1 MKFLRGKIWQIILAI
16 CMLAV
21 LLCITA
27 SAADPVEATV
37 TFGTTPYTFNEE
49 SSTWQYLKTDNS
61 GVITAGTDAD
71 YNIALVV
78 EDNLPVMRLNGATII
93 DATTGV
99 EISTS
104 ASQFVIV
111 TETAS
116 SITQTPYT
124 SEDNSEKAAIRFASE
139 LVFRGSAKL
148 TVTGANSAIMAT
160 AANSELL
167 FENAVVDVVTTAGRW
182 GGAVFARSN
191 TNSGSIKNIDVV
203 GGTVF
208 AQAKTYMLMYCGTT
222 TVTVDGGGHLTL
234 QADSSTIN
242 WNKATYHVKNGYL
255 YTVAKSSLFNDTAS
269 TVQVDE
275 NGVWEAKNTASAAV
289 LKNTP
294 QLFEG
299 YYAVHGTAK
308 DTATAYNVTTDGNL
322 TKQYFKVGKPA
333 TVTVTDGT
341 AQAFGVSGAT
351 ITAMVDD
358 TVTLTAPDGLGFNG
372 WSVTEGPD
380 GFTDANLADAATS
393 PTTFTM
399 PDGDVSVKANVVYAA
414 DVLLRGSTYTIT
426 DSPAYYT
433 TDANGDIIAATAD
446 TYTIKLVYNGNIPTV
461 YLKNANLSYVD
472 SVIENGTGTTIFAIE
487 TEAASTLNQTGND
500 SSSDGVKETRGAVKT
515 SGKVIF
521 RGDALLTMTGAANG
535 IYGSNSAEV
544 LFEGSNVAL
553 SRAGSYSEWYDGAFY
568 GSFKSITFDGGT
580 AVIRAPRLFMQ
591 TTAPFY
597 IRGGANVSMINGYH
611 GWINYSANT
620 ITVEDGYLYLE
631 STGANVMLNNG
642 TVKVLEN
649 GVFEAYNK
657 NASGTISAKAPNL
670 TEFTGYYAV
679 AGTSKATATVY
690 DGTSVLS
697 NQYFAVGKKVTVS
710 VTDGTAQ
717 AFADSSTEITAI
729 AGVDVTLTANEA
741 PEGKEFLKWTAD
753 TDVTFANV
761 NATPTTF
768 KPAGDVTVTA
778 NFGKKASVTIAG
790 TARTVY
796 QGYDAMYFT
805 TSGGTVAVGGTE
817 DTYNIKFVY
826 PEGENAV
833 PTLYLRGAYLTQS
846 IASDANTV
854 AGTTIVVEKVGNYPS
869 TVPEGIEADSYMTA
883 TINWGYDLTVKGY
896 EGNEENPALEN
907 LGKLKMNT
915 GAARLFTMNA
925 AYMLTLKDLNLEGT
939 ATSYSIPASITF
951 DGGKAS
957 VVSDAAPY
965 VIWASQASPDTVSQG
980 ITVTGGADATIS
992 GAGNTICLYYATSA
1006 KIIVNEDSKLKVVSS
1021 NSQAIRAPES
1031 QSSENV
1037 LQVIGGTLEVSGTAA
1052 GYSGTVARISG
1063 YDDTYFVTIN
1073 SGTTSDAD
1081 INLNNYS
1088 YVKIE
1093 PAHTISVTDGTA
1105 SVATDR
1111 VTVSNA
1117 TKAPA
1122 GATVTLTPTT
1132 KTGYRFY
1139 QWTFGND
1146 SQEPTITEN
1155 VFTMPAGAVS
1165 VVANYDEV
1173 KTIKILG
1180 VDREFTVR
1188 EPLYFTT
1195 DGGVTPLTEGDLE
1208 NLYNIKLALVDG
1220 VPTVY
1225 LKGATV
1231 TSTASGVRI
1240 IENGTDVSAFTIVT
1254 ESDSVLDSYSN
1265 AIYVNRADLTLAGTG
1280 KLSLIGNNNPNATTA
1295 YGGAATI
1302 CIYHYATT
1310 DAEESKVVRTIT
1322 LDENANVYIKSNTFG
1337 TSGTGGIWSEPNINA
1352 NVIAKNGCSLEVESD
1367 TNIFYA
1373 GINLTFQGYTDW
1385 AGVIGDSKET
1395 ATGYNGGANPARGSK
1410 YFKIAP
1416 GYTVTVDSG
1425 TASGVSSNGGRFL
1438 PGTTV
1443 TLSPGAAETGKAF
1456 WKWTTEDEID
1466 IASNQFTMIAEDVS
1480 VEAVWQNKAT
1490 VYFKDG
1496 TPYSV
1501 LEYTPNYLK
1510 SVADSAPTAGTEADH
1525 DIELK
1530 YTDGIP
1536 AVHLKGAALSSTTN
1550 TYCLTNG
1557 TDITDLLIVV
1567 EEDST
1572 ITSYGRGI
1580 YMQAANLTIQ
1590 GPGKLTITSN
1600 TGGKVQYGGSS
1611 AIQVVAG
1618 NGNTITFD
1626 TTADVEIYTDS
1637 VELDSGLLAY
1647 SACIWI
1653 ESGSVPVTIENGAK
1667 LQMSSPNR
1675 VSYSSSVITIAND
1688 YTDAVAVYGADLAT
1702 GSLFTSGAIV
1712 NSQQFFKI
1720 APGYDVTVEN
1730 GTTNVA
1736 RAFAGMN
1743 VTVTPAAA
1751 ADGEGFKYWTSA
1763 VLLGEGVN
1771 YNSSYTFTMPNE
1783 PVTVAANYGDLA
1795 QVILKGTTTYDF
1807 VQDGATRYF
1816 TVVDNVITEVAEG
1829 QAYNIMMSYAAGGK
1843 PTLTL
1848 NDLTLTSGNYGVGYI
1863 ESGVYT
1869 PELVIV
1875 VKGTNTVGGTLWSA
1889 IEFNGNNLTITG
1901 DGTLNL
1907 LSNYKGIHLDQT
1919 VLDGSINGSLLTID
1933 GVTINITATKDYQGC
1948 INAGTGSVLVDGGRL
1963 VLTGAP
1969 KTDSTVGA
1977 SAFSGSGELTVD
1989 GDAYIEIPTASTA
2002 IGLPLVLNSGT
2013 IIIGSE
2019 DNYANVTT
2027 GTSHVMTFNGGF
2039 LEIFADVICSNYSL
2053 PVFTY
2058 DCVATEA
2065 PTKAAFMA
2073 NPNAYIYEG
2082 ANNYLFEDY
2091 FRVEPKHVEV
2101 TITWGAMTFN
2111 YNGSIW
2117 DTENLTWVGNWEPT
2131 GAGKTQDNMRWD
2143 ATNQQWVS
2151 TRTTDAESTELA
2163 ANQIK
2168 VENTGTDTVDVEFTF
2183 ATAGDFITDYG
2194 TNIIGTFTDGEGATI
2209 TTITLIRFQE
2219 ADAYLN
2225 LSSAA
2230 VASDFGSTTLG
2241 TVTVVIDALTPAQG
2255 GNA

>member
-37 TFGTTPYTFNEE
+37 TFGTTPYTFNED

-93 DATTGV
+93 DAATGV

-124 SEDNSEKAAIRFASE
+124 AEDNSEKAAIRFASE

-167 FENAVVDVVTTAGRW
+167 FENAVVDVVTTAGKW
-182 GGAVFARSN
+182 GGAVFAKSN
-191 TNSGSIKNIDVV
+191 TKGGSIKNIDVV

-242 WNKATYHVKNGYL
+242 WNTATYHVKNGYL

-294 QLFEG
+294 QLFDG
-299 YYAVHGTAK
+299 CYAVYGTTK
-308 DTATAYNVTTDGNL
+308 DTAKAYDVETDGNL

-380 GFTDANLADAATS
+380 GFTTASLANAAQT

-399 PDGDVSVKANVVYAA
+399 PNGDVSLTANVTKSA
-414 DVLLRGSTYTIT
+414 DVLLLGNTYTIT
-426 DSPAYYT
+426 DEAQYYT
-433 TDANGDIIAATAD
+433 TDGSGALIAATED
-446 TYTIKLVYNGNIPTV
+446 TYTVKLVYNGYVPTV

-472 SVIENGTGTTIFAIE
+472 SVIENGTGTTVFAIE
-487 TEAASTLNQTGND
+487 TEAASTLSQTGDD
-500 SSSDGVKETRGAVKT
+500 SAEGAKETRGAVKT

-535 IYGSNSAEV
+535 IYGSNSAEI

-553 SRAGSYSEWYDGAFY
+553 SRAGSYSGWYDGAFY

-580 AVIRAPRLFMQ
+580 AVVRAPRLFMQ

-597 IRGGANVSMINGYH
+597 IRGGANVSMINSYA

-657 NASGTISAKAPNL
+657 NASGTVSSKAPNL

-679 AGTSKATATVY
+679 AGTSKATATAY
-690 DGTSVLS
+690 DGSSVLS
-697 NQYFAVGKKVTVS
+697 YQYFAVGKPTTVTVKDGTVTAFGIAPVVDAEDATKQS
-710 VTDGTAQ
+710 VT
-717 AFADSSTEITAI
+717 AI
-729 AGVDVTLTANEA
+729 IGVDVTVTANEA

-846 IASDANTV
+846 IASNANTV

-869 TVPEGIEADSYMTA
+869 TVPVGIEADSYMTA

-925 AYMLTLKDLNLEGT
+925 TYMLTLKDLNLEGT
-939 ATSYSIPASITF
+939 ATSYSIPTSITF

-980 ITVTGGADATIS
+980 ITVTGGADVTLEGS
-992 GAGNTICLYYATSA
+992 GNTICIYYSTSA
-1006 KIIVNEDSKLKVVSS
+1006 KITVNEDSKLKVVSS

-1052 GYSGTVARISG
+1052 GYSGTFARTSG

-1081 INLNNYS
+1081 INLNSYS

-1146 SQEPTITEN
+1146 SQEPTITDN

-1254 ESDSVLDSYSN
+1254 EADSVLNSYSN
-1265 AIYVNRADLTLAGTG
+1265 AIYLNRADLTLSGTG
-1280 KLSLIGNNNPNATTA
+1280 KLSLIGNSNPESTA
-1295 YGGAATI
+1295 AYSGAATI
-1302 CIYHYATT
+1302 CVYHFAAG
-1310 DAEESKVVRTIT
+1310 DAVENQVTRTIT
-1322 LDENANVYIKSNTFG
+1322 LAENANVYIKSNTFG
-1337 TSGTGGIWSEPNINA
+1337 TSGTGGIWGEPNTNA
-1352 NVIAKNGCSLEVESD
+1352 KAYTNVIAKNSCSLEIESD
-1367 TNIFYA
+1367 TNIVYP
-1373 GINLTFQGYTDW
+1373 GINLTFQDYTTW
-1385 AGVIGDSKET
+1385 AGVTGASKAAAT
-1395 ATGYNGGANPARGSK
+1395 AYDGAVNPTRGNK

-1416 GYTVTVDSG
+1416 GYTVTVDGG

-1480 VEAVWQNKAT
+1480 VEANWQNKAT
-1490 VYFKDG
+1490 IYFKNG
-1496 TPYSV
+1496 TPFSV

-1510 SVADSAPTAGTEADH
+1510 SVADSAPTAGTEGDH

-1536 AVHLKGAALSSTTN
+1536 AIHLKGAALSSTTN

-1557 TDITDLLIVV
+1557 SDMEHLLIVV

-1580 YMQAANLTIQ
+1580 YMDNADLTIQ

-1600 TGGKVQYGGSS
+1600 TGGKVQYDGSS
-1611 AIQVVAG
+1611 AIQVAAG

-1626 TTADVEIYTDS
+1626 TTADVEIYTHSEVIGQNDKGED
-1637 VELDSGLLAY
+1637 VLAF

-1653 ESGSVPVTIENGAK
+1653 ESGDVPVTIENGAK
-1667 LQMSSPNR
+1667 LQMSSPSR
-1675 VSYSSSVITIAND
+1675 VSYSNSVITIAND

-1702 GSLFTSGAIV
+1702 GSLFTSGANV

-1720 APGYDVTVEN
+1720 APGYGVTVNN
-1730 GTTNVA
+1730 GSASTSK
-1736 RAFAGMN
+1736 AFAGMN

-1763 VLLGEGVN
+1763 ELLGEGKN
-1771 YNSSYTFTMPNE
+1771 YTSSYTFTMPDLSEAVNKT
-1783 PVTVAANYGDLA
+1783 VTLTANYGDLA

-1829 QAYNIMMSYAAGGK
+1829 QAYNIMMSYAESGK

-1848 NDLTLTSGNYGVGYI
+1848 NNLTLTSGNYGVGYI

-1875 VKGTNTVGGTLWSA
+1875 VKGTNTVGGTAWSA

-1907 LSNYKGIHLDQT
+1907 LSNYKGIHMDQT
-1919 VLDGSINGSLLTID
+1919 VLDGSIDGSLLTID
-1933 GVTINITATKDYQGC
+1933 GITLNITAQKDYQGC
-1948 INAGTGSVLVDGGRL
+1948 INAGSGDVLIDGGRI
-1963 VLTGAP
+1963 VLNGAP
-1969 KTDSTVGA
+1969 KTGSAVGA

-2111 YNGSIW
+2111 YTGSIW
-2117 DTENLTWVGNWEPT
+2117 DTENLTWVGNWEPSNEVED
-2131 GAGKTQDNMRWD
+2131 GVA
-2143 ATNQQWVS
+2143 S
-2151 TRTTDAESTELA
+2151 
-2163 ANQIK
+2163 NQIN

-2183 ATAGDFITDYG
+2183 ATADAFGSEYTTVYGD
-2194 TNIIGTFTDGEGATI
+2194 FTDGEGATV
-2209 TTITLIRFQE
+2209 TTITLIRFAE
-2219 ADAYLN
+2219 ADAFLN
-2225 LSSAA
+2225 LSSNSI
-2230 VASDFGSTTLG
+2230 ASDFGNTTLG
-2241 TVTVVIDALTPAQG
+2241 TVTVTIDALTPAQG